1 MRISDWSSDV
11 CSSDLPQPTEGE
23 DGDDQERVEQEQRPK
38 NPAFILIEKCV
49 RERTWNES
57 LFEDESD
64 PENGCGLPPK
74 LSVPR
79 TPQPLGQ
86 SRCLRMHLRRTTR
99 RLRCRTLR
107 VHRRLDRHSP
117 L

>member
-11 CSSDLPQPTEGE
+11 CSSDL
-23 DGDDQERVEQEQRPK
+23 PK

-49 RERTWNES
+49 RERTGNES

-74 LSVPR
+74 LGVPR

-86 SRCLRMHLRRTTR
+86 ARCLRLRLGRTIR
-99 RLRCRTLR
+99 SLRCRALR
-107 VHRRLDRHSP
+107 VHRRLLSVLLIAQIGRVHV
-117 L
+117 